1 MSDYVSVV
9 TVKGSDGISCMRT
22 APAWADLKNGDE
34 VMFQT
39 NSHPY
44 EIKGIVIDIATFNRN
59 NEEFRLL
66 RSFVKDNLDMRI
78 TKKILYKVFDY
89 EEKEE
94 VANG

>member
-9 TVKGSDGISCMRT
+9 TVKGSDGIFYMRT
-22 APAWADLKNGDE
+22 APAWADLKNDDE

-59 NEEFRLL
+59 SEEFRLL

>member
-9 TVKGSDGISCMRT
+9 TVKGSDGISYMRT

-34 VMFQT
+34 VMLQT

>member
-9 TVKGSDGISCMRT
+9 TVKGSDGISYMRT
-22 APAWADLKNGDE
+22 APAWADLKGGDE